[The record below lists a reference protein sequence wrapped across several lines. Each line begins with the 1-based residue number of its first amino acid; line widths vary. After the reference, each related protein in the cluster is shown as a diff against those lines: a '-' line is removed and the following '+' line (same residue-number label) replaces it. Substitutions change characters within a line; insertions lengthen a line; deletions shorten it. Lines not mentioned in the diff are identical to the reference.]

1 MEGAAVSSTNMPIAE
16 ARKTGAM
23 MLFGEK
29 YPDVVR
35 VISVGDYS
43 KELCGGTH
51 LANVGQAGLFKIVGE
66 ESVAAGTRRITAL
79 AGPLALEHV
88 RRNETA
94 LARTAALL
102 RVRGEEVPERVEAMA
117 KEIRQLKK
125 QLAAGPRAEGVTPEQ
140 LLSQAVEVNGARVIA
155 SEVPQSAPQAMRDL
169 IDQLRRKASPIAVML
184 GTRSDDGKVT
194 LIAGLSRE
202 LTEKGLD
209 SIQWIRSVA
218 GLIGGGGGGRPDMAQ
233 AGGKEAA
240 KLPEALD
247 AAQEKMKGLLQ
258 G

>member
-1 MEGAAVSSTNMPIAE
+1 M
-16 ARKTGAM
+16 
-23 MLFGEK
+23 
-29 YPDVVR
+29 
-35 VISVGDYS
+35 
-43 KELCGGTH
+43 
-51 LANVGQAGLFKIVGE
+51 
-66 ESVAAGTRRITAL
+66 
-79 AGPLALEHV
+79 
-88 RRNETA
+88 
-94 LARTAALL
+94 
-102 RVRGEEVPERVEAMA
+102 
-117 KEIRQLKK
+117 
-125 QLAAGPRAEGVTPEQ
+125 
-140 LLSQAVEVNGARVIA
+140 IA

-169 IDQLRRKASPIAVML
+169 IDQFRRKASPIAVML